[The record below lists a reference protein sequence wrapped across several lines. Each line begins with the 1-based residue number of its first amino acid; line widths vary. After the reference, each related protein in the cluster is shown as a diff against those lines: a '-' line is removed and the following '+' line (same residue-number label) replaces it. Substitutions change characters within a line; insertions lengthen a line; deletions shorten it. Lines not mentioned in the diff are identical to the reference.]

1 MYEIKTDLA
10 LEARE
15 KYEEDHVEIKGVRL
29 EKEQPRED
37 IQISTMVIETENGAR
52 SMGRPR
58 GNYITIEASGLDDE
72 DEGYHRLISREL
84 AKILQGLVPAAGK
97 SALIVGLGNREV
109 TSDSLGPKVADRLFI
124 TRHMMREF
132 GTDVFGDTQRC
143 ISAIV
148 PGVMAQTGM
157 ESSEIIRGILKET
170 KPDVILAVDA
180 LAARSARRLNRTIQ
194 ITDTGIHPGSGVGN
208 HRQALTL
215 ETCGVPVLAIGVPT
229 VVHAA
234 TIVKDTMTNLLDA
247 LAEQGMT
254 NSYHALD
261 EVEQVELVRELL
273 TPHLNTLYVTGKDID
288 GSVNRL
294 SDTIA
299 AGINLAFS

>member
-1 MYEIKTDLA
+1 
-10 LEARE
+10 
-15 KYEEDHVEIKGVRL
+15 
-29 EKEQPRED
+29 
-37 IQISTMVIETENGAR
+37 MVIETENGAR

-58 GNYITIEASGLDDE
+58 GNYITMEAAGLDDE
-72 DEGYHRLISREL
+72 DESYHHLISREL
-84 AKILQGLVPAAGK
+84 AKILRNLDTGGK

-132 GTDVFGDTQRC
+132 GADVFGKTQRS

-148 PGVMAQTGM
+148 PGVMGQTGM

-170 KPDVILAVDA
+170 KPDLILAVDA

-208 HRQALTL
+208 HRHPLTQ
-215 ETCGVPVLAIGVPT
+215 ETCGVPVIAIGVPT

-247 LAEQGMT
+247 LAAQGMT
-254 NSYHALD
+254 NSYHSLN

-294 SDTIA
+294 SATIA
-299 AGINLAFS
+299 EGINLAFS